1 MKRIDENLAFIL
13 RYENVAWFENGI
25 VKILDRRIYP
35 MKIKYVKC
43 KTYLEVICAIKDM
56 VTQSGG
62 PYLAASMGMVLA
74 AYEGSK
80 NNLTKENLKNFLKE
94 AANKISNARPTTS
107 SRMKKI
113 VNDAINYLDD
123 CDYDDPKKVVKK
135 LKEYAIN
142 EVSDRYRSVE
152 IMGDIIAKKISDNA
166 TIMTQCFAEVAVAMI
181 CRKLKE
187 YGKTNV
193 KFICPETRPY
203 LQGAR
208 LTASVIKDMGFEVHV
223 ITDNMVGYILKEKN
237 VDLFTSA
244 SDMITQD
251 GHVIN
256 KVGTFQIAALCHY
269 HKIPYFVT
277 GKPSPTHKKTDT
289 IKIEERN
296 HEDVLSHLGTKV
308 TLEGVK
314 AYYPAFDI
322 TPPNLVSAVVTDKG
336 IFSPYDLD
344 NYFKK

>member
-1 MKRIDENLAFIL
+1 MKRIDKDLAFIL
-13 RYENVAWFENGI
+13 QFENVAWFENGI

-35 MKIKYVKC
+35 IKIEYVKC
-43 KTYLEVICAIKDM
+43 KTHIEVAQAIKDM
-56 VTQSGG
+56 VTQSAG

-74 AYEGSK
+74 AYEGKEKNLSK
-80 NNLTKENLKNFLKE
+80 EKMKNFLVK
-94 AANKISNARPTTS
+94 AANKIANARPTTS
-107 SRMKKI
+107 SRMRKI
-113 VNDAINYLDD
+113 VDDAINYLNDD
-123 CDYDDPKKVVKK
+123 DFDHPIKVIKK
-135 LKEYAIN
+135 LKHYAIS
-142 EVSDRYRSVE
+142 EVTKRYRDVE
-152 IMGDIIAKKISDNA
+152 IMGEIIAQKVPKNG
-166 TIMTQCFAEVAVAMI
+166 TIMTQCFAETVIGMI
-181 CRKLKE
+181 CLKLKE
-187 YGKTNV
+187 YGKENV

-223 ITDNMVGYILKEKN
+223 ITDNMPGYILKNKH

-256 KVGTFQIAALCHY
+256 KIGTFQIAALCQY
-269 HKIPYFVT
+269 HNIPYFVT
-277 GKPSPTHKKTDT
+277 GKPSPIHKTIDT

-296 HEDVLSHLGTKV
+296 HDEILKHLGTKV
-308 TLEGVK
+308 TLDGVC

-322 TPPNLVSAVVTDKG
+322 TPPNLVSAIVTDKG
-336 IFSPYDLD
+336 IFSPYDLT